1 MKTRAY
7 VHSSKVVS
15 ARALENV
22 DLKRVISAAVS
33 IATLIWHD
41 LEPNMQDKQFLVPM
55 ANLNNSLFLV
65 KFCYILPACLTKKSV
80 IYVQNSSLNAVITL
94 CLSNYKQ
101 NKFSNSIYKI
111 YLKPCHDHCILP
123 TYFQNNKKT
132 HNDLARRLFTLK
144 RFQYCRF
151 QNTFQLAFFPSL
163 LSTCRSRLLFAGLR
177 ERRKFGVDQ
186 RITINMGVNLCH
198 SVVPQA
204 SNVILQCM
212 HVYKVILSHS
222 NFSSSAGRLEVDGR
236 LHNY

>member
-7 VHSSKVVS
+7 VHSSKVVL

-55 ANLNNSLFLV
+55 ANLILCFLLNFAI
-65 KFCYILPACLTKKSV
+65 FCQHVWPKNWLYTFKIV
-80 IYVQNSSLNAVITL
+80 HMNAVITL
-94 CLSNYKQ
+94 SNNKQ
-101 NKFSNSIYKI
+101 NKYSNSIYKI

-151 QNTFQLAFFPSL
+151 QNTSFL
-163 LSTCRSRLLFAGLR
+163 
-177 ERRKFGVDQ
+177 
-186 RITINMGVNLCH
+186 
-198 SVVPQA
+198 
-204 SNVILQCM
+204 
-212 HVYKVILSHS
+212 S
-222 NFSSSAGRLEVDGR
+222 NFKPF
-236 LHNY
+236 